1 MAKKAVLIGI
11 NYPGTEEELQGC
23 VNDVHRMY
31 KCLVDRYGFAE
42 EDITV
47 LIDTDKS
54 YTQPTGKNI
63 RHALSELIKPAKS
76 GDVLFV
82 HYSGHGTR
90 VPPET
95 GEEDDTGFDECIVPC
110 DMNLIPDD
118 DFRDI
123 VEQVPEGCQIT
134 FISYSCHSGGLI
146 DEAREQIGES
156 SNNKTNREPKVS
168 FFQFE
173 LWNF

>member
-1 MAKKAVLIGI
+1 MAKRALLIGI
-11 NYPGTEEELQGC
+11 NYPGTSEELQGC
-23 VNDVHRMY
+23 VNDVRRMY
-31 KCLVDRYGFAE
+31 KCLVDRFGFAE

-63 RHALSELIKPAKS
+63 RQALSELIKPAKS

-110 DMNLIPDD
+110 DLNPIPGKS
-118 DFRDI
+118 I
-123 VEQVPEGCQIT
+123 QKTGG
-134 FISYSCHSGGLI
+134 SLSGFC
-146 DEAREQIGES
+146 S
-156 SNNKTNREPKVS
+156 
-168 FFQFE
+168 
-173 LWNF
+173 